1 VRYTPQQNGRAERLN
16 RTLLEKTR
24 CLLFQANLPAEF
36 WAEAISTA
44 NYLRNLVSVST
55 VIKTPYELFYQK
67 VPDVARLRVFG
78 CSAHVQMPAQLRKK
92 LDKRSMQGIFV
103 GYEQNQKAWRVMCPT
118 DDGRWK
124 LHISRDVQ
132 FVEHLHGIEVLRK
145 PQEDDDY
152 VDIGA
157 WLTQEIEDR
166 STEAETE
173 DSVAQQQVPL
183 GGENDGEVIEAENL
197 SGENAIQHS
206 EQEDVAVQEEASSG
220 EVSEGEQQQPPVRR
234 SSRVSAAPD
243 RYDPAAYASNAQT
256 SHDEPKTL
264 TEVRMRPDAELWDQ
278 AMQEELTALWEKGV
292 YEWVDKPT
300 HKKILPAKWVYKIK
314 RDKKGAIEKYKAR
327 LVAKGFLQK
336 PGVDY
341 GEVFAPASSLVTL
354 RLLLS
359 IAAEK
364 DYDVHQLD
372 VKTAFLNGDLE
383 EEVYLQP
390 PEGYEDKQGRV
401 WLLKKALYG
410 LKQAAQAWHKK
421 LKDSLEKVGLHP
433 SDSDPCLFIGQ
444 FDDGHQVHLL
454 IHVDDAL
461 IVGPTAAVREVK
473 SKFSSLFEVR
483 DLGEAALFL
492 GLEIVR
498 DRAAGTLWLG
508 QSQYAEQKLEQFGM
522 RDCNPRGTPLEVNL
536 QLGPDGETL
545 QSNMPYSEIV
555 GSLLYLAVCTRPD
568 ISHSVGM
575 LSRFVSAP
583 KLEHWHALKGVLRYL
598 RGTSKLGLMFRR
610 GDGLVGYSDSDY
622 AGDLIK
628 RRSTSGYVF
637 MNAGAA
643 VLWGSK
649 LQATVAVS
657 TCEAEL
663 IAAARAIKEA
673 LWLRKLLADIQGSY
687 SCVKLM
693 MDNQS
698 TLSLVKN
705 PAIGAQTRTKHVD
718 VKYNF
723 ARHCVSIGA
732 IDAKFVRTSEM
743 IADMFTKQ
751 LPGPAFR
758 KHRESIGL
766 KFK

>member
-1 VRYTPQQNGRAERLN
+1 MVSQMTSSELRIAKLTEENYFDWVVETEAALCVKGLWPAVEEDAEFRAFDEAERKRKQREARGFLILCISPQVRDGIVALKTPKEIWEKLRERFCQKTNERKADLIERLTSAEQSSGESVATFVN
-16 RTLLEKTR
+16 RVETLKRRLKEEHSEEVSDGLLMGIILKGISSRFAPTIEALR
-24 CLLFQANLPAEF
+24 CLDNLALKTVKDKLIAADERMRSERGKSEEGGGSAMQAGG
-36 WAEAISTA
+36 
-44 NYLRNLVSVST
+44 
-55 VIKTPYELFYQK
+55 QK
-67 VPDVARLRVFG
+67 
-78 CSAHVQMPAQLRKK
+78 
-92 LDKRSMQGIFV
+92 
-103 GYEQNQKAWRVMCPT
+103 
-118 DDGRWK
+118 
-124 LHISRDVQ
+124 
-132 FVEHLHGIEVLRK
+132 K
-145 PQEDDDY
+145 PERGQTKENR
-152 VDIGA
+152 G
-157 WLTQEIEDR
+157 EN
-166 STEAETE
+166 
-173 DSVAQQQVPL
+173 
-183 GGENDGEVIEAENL
+183 GGEVMQAENL
-197 SGENAIQHS
+197 STENSVQH
-206 EQEDVAVQEEASSG
+206 EEEVEEEASSA
-220 EVSEGEQQQPPVRR
+220 EISEQQQPPVRR

-243 RYDPAAYASNAQT
+243 RYDPAAYANSAEPSPT
-256 SHDEPKTL
+256 DEPRTL
-264 TEVRMRPDAELWDQ
+264 REVRMRPDAELWDQ

-292 YEWVDKPT
+292 YEWVDMPT
-300 HKKILPAKWVYKIK
+300 HKRVLPAKWVYKIK

-421 LKDSLEKVGLHP
+421 LKDSLVKVGLHP
-433 SDSDPCLFIGQ
+433 SESDPCLFIGQ
-444 FDDGHQVHLL
+444 FNDGHAVYLL

-461 IVGPTAAVREVK
+461 IVGSSAAVREVK

-483 DLGEAALFL
+483 DLGEAVFFL

-498 DRAAGTLWLG
+498 NRTAGTLWLG
-508 QSQYAEQKLEQFGM
+508 QSQYAEKKLEQFGM
-522 RDCNPRGTPLEVNL
+522 RDCNPRVTPLEVNQ

-545 QSNMPYSEIV
+545 PSNMPYSEVV

-568 ISHSVGM
+568 MSHSVGM

-598 RGTSKLGLMFRR
+598 RGTSKLGLMFRP
-610 GDGLVGYSDSDY
+610 GAGLIGYTDSDY
-622 AGDLIK
+622 AGDLVK

-649 LQATVAVS
+649 LQTTVAVS

-663 IAAARAIKEA
+663 IAGARAIKEA
-673 LWLRKLLADIQGSY
+673 LWLRKLITG
-687 SCVKLM
+687 K
-693 MDNQS
+693 
-698 TLSLVKN
+698 T
-705 PAIGAQTRTKHVD
+705 IGGIK
-718 VKYNF
+718 
-723 ARHCVSIGA
+723 G
-732 IDAKFVRTSEM
+732 E
-743 IADMFTKQ
+743 
-751 LPGPAFR
+751 
-758 KHRESIGL
+758 
-766 KFK
+766 